1 MFTEQKA
8 KEIRA
13 AINSAVNAAGKL
25 SDKIKPELAAAK
37 NADEFHK
44 IADAIRKLIK
54 ADPKGEKLTTVNTQI
69 GKLMPKEWKKDGQR
83 GRSEATIEQE
93 KAGLEA
99 AKAVANGEKLYT
111 DAQGGKTAHIAKA
124 TGVFIEAATKLALT
138 DKPADKIGS
147 TVITVVRRA
156 AKDPALA
163 EAIGDLVAKYQ
174 KVQPAPA
181 NDAEQRVSEGI
192 KKAQLAAD
200 AINKPKRGRRKK
212 ATAKA

>member
-8 KEIRA
+8 KELTT
-13 AINSAVNAAGKL
+13 AINKAGNAATKL
-25 SDKIKPELAAAK
+25 YDMLKLELEVAK
-37 NADEFHK
+37 SAEEFHK

-54 ADPKGEKLTTVNTQI
+54 QDPKGTKLTTVNTQI

-111 DAQGGKTAHIAKA
+111 DAQGGKTAHIAKV
-124 TGVFIEAATKLALT
+124 TGAYIEGATKLALI

-147 TVITVVRRA
+147 TVVTVVRRA

-163 EAIGDLVAKYQ
+163 EVIGELVAKYQ
-174 KVQPAPA
+174 KVQPTPA
-181 NDAEQRVSEGI
+181 DDAEQRLSDGLA
-192 KKAQLAAD
+192 KAQAAAD
-200 AINKPKRGRRKK
+200 AINKPKRGRRKT

>member
-8 KEIRA
+8 KEIRN
-13 AINSAVNAAGKL
+13 AINSATNAAGKL

-37 NADEFHK
+37 NAEEFHK

-69 GKLMPKEWKKDGQR
+69 GKLMPKEWKKDNQR

-99 AKAVANGEKLYT
+99 AKTVANGEKLYT
-111 DAQGGKTAHIAKA
+111 DAQGGKTAHIAKV
-124 TGVFIEAATKLALT
+124 TGAYIEGATKIALI

-163 EAIGDLVAKYQ
+163 EAIGELVAKYQ

-181 NDAEQRVSEGI
+181 DDAEQRLSDGLA
-192 KKAQLAAD
+192 KAQAAAD
-200 AINKPKRGRRKK
+200 AINKPKRGRRKT
-212 ATAKA
+212 AAAKA